1 MYKSNYL
8 CIMASALEVNV
19 KQSVNE
25 LKALYKTV
33 PAHHKQKVQM
43 LLIMKQS
50 DSALTKNELASLVG
64 VNHNSIQTW
73 RKRYVTGGI
82 DVLLSD
88 GRIGFK
94 PSLLTKKQHAKI
106 LVQITNPKDA
116 FTSFKELQTWAN
128 STFNMDLNYNS
139 LRHYVKRN
147 FGAKMKVARKS
158 HINKDEQAVD
168 SFKKSSVKDAN
179 PSSNK

>member
-1 MYKSNYL
+1 
-8 CIMASALEVNV
+8 MASALEVKV

-33 PAHHKQKVQM
+33 PAHHKHKVQM

-50 DSALTKNELASLVG
+50 DSDLTKNELASLVG

-73 RKRYVTGGI
+73 RKKYVTGGI

-94 PSLLTKKQHAKI
+94 PPLLTKKQHAKV
-106 LVQITNPKDA
+106 LVKISNPQSA
-116 FTSFKELQTWAN
+116 FTSFKELQTWVN
-128 STFNMDLNYNS
+128 HTFKTNINYNS

-158 HINKDEQAVD
+158 HIHKDEDAVE
-168 SFKKSSVKDAN
+168 SFKKSSAKDVN
-179 PSSNK
+179 PSLSK